1 MALLDVNGLNKSFGG
16 LQAVNNASLTVE
28 EGRTHAIIGPNGAGK
43 STFLNLVI
51 GNLEA
56 DSGNVMFQGKSLLG
70 MRPHQVN
77 QEGVVRVFQSP
88 QIYSEMTLLEN
99 TTIGALAKRDG
110 TFVMNFFQHP
120 RRRKEC
126 VETAEQALDSVNLL
140 HLADEEAINLSYGD
154 KRRLELAICL
164 SQKPKLLLL
173 DEPTAGMS
181 QQETQSTID
190 LLKKLS
196 KDEDMTQVIIEHDM
210 HVVFSLAEH
219 LTVLHQGAVISD
231 GTPEE
236 VKNDPKVI
244 EAYLGGVEEL

>member
-1 MALLDVNGLNKSFGG
+1 MALLEVNSLNKSFGG

-51 GNLEA
+51 GNLES
-56 DSGNVMFQGKSLLG
+56 DSGTVMFQGKSLIG

-88 QIYSEMTLLEN
+88 QIYPEMTLIEN
-99 TTIGALAKRDG
+99 ATIGALAKRDG
-110 TFVMNFFQHP
+110 TFAMNFFQHP

-126 VETAEQALDSVNLL
+126 VATAEQALESVSLL
-140 HLADEEAINLSYGD
+140 QLAEEEAINLSYGD

-164 SQKPKLLLL
+164 AQKPKLLLL

-190 LLKKLS
+190 LLKQLS
-196 KDEDMTQVIIEHDM
+196 KNEDMTQVIIEHDM

-219 LTVLHQGAVISD
+219 LTVLHQGTVISD
-231 GTPEE
+231 GTPLE